1 MTITALGL
9 VASLSLAQSVPGGTA
24 GSPASGDIVSAA
36 AAPGTTDPRAATAP
50 ATPPAAPATA
60 PAPMTDADLGTSV
73 IGRFFRYQ
81 AAELGKV
88 AAPISDPDAPA
99 GRRAGW
105 TPQPVSAPPM
115 PFTEWPYG
123 GATSLG
129 VNRPNAVD
137 SPLMV
142 AIAHTGLGEAMGKAH
157 IQAYG
162 WVDVGGN
169 ISTSD
174 RRQGNQPAAYDYD
187 PNRVQFDQ
195 AVLYV
200 ERTPDTVQ
208 TDHVDWGFRVSAL
221 YGSNYRYTLSYGLF
235 SGPYLNRNAKLGFDM
250 PMIYGDLYFPKVA
263 QGLTLRAGRFIA
275 LPDIEAQLAPNN
287 YMYSHSLAYSFD
299 NYTNTGIQATLALSK
314 NWFVQ
319 LGVTGGS
326 DTVFTN
332 MGKHIA
338 NPFPSPLYPGTRFRK
353 DPGAQP
359 SVTGCIR
366 YQTDSARDALYAC
379 ADAIN
384 TGTWGYNNLQWF
396 GFTYYHKFTDQW
408 HVAFETY
415 NLYQT
420 KVPNGNNPVVQN
432 IVAQGGTPFASL
444 KFNAPNMAQCH
455 DTAVLTCT
463 AKAFALLAYTNFQP
477 SARDNISLRTEYYND
492 EEGQRTGVATRYYD
506 IALGIQHW
514 FSPQIEMRP
523 EVAYYRSIDGAAFNG
538 NAALGI
544 APDKN
549 HQLVLSG
556 DVILHF

>member
-1 MTITALGL
+1 MTIIAIGVAAGLALTQG
-9 VASLSLAQSVPGGTA
+9 A
-24 GSPASGDIVSAA
+24 GAP
-36 AAPGTTDPRAATAP
+36 AAPGTGTVPAVSAEAATTPDPLVQSQETATPTTAP
-50 ATPPAAPATA
+50 AAA

-81 AAELGKV
+81 AAELGKT
-88 AAPISDPDAPA
+88 ASPISDPNAPA
-99 GRRAGW
+99 GRRDGW
-105 TPQPVSAPPM
+105 TPQPVNAPPT

-142 AIAHTGLGEAMGKAH
+142 AIAHTGIGEAMSKAH

-174 RRQGNQPAAYDYD
+174 RHQGNQPAAYDYN

-195 AVLYV
+195 AVLYL

-208 TDHVDWGFRVSAL
+208 TDHFDWGFRISAL

-235 SGPYLNRNAKLGFDM
+235 SGPYLNRNAANGFDM
-250 PMIYGDLYFPKVA
+250 PMVYGDLYFPKVA
-263 QGLTLRAGRFIA
+263 KGLELRIGRFIA

-314 NWFVQ
+314 NLFVQ
-319 LGVTGGS
+319 LGLTGGS
-326 DTVFTN
+326 DTAIWN
-332 MGKHIA
+332 MGKHVA
-338 NPFPSPLYPGTRFRK
+338 NPFPSPLYPGQSFRK

-396 GFTYYHKFTDQW
+396 GFTYYHKLTDQW

-415 NLYQT
+415 NLYET
-420 KVPNGNNPVVQN
+420 KVPNSTNSVVQ
-432 IVAQGGTPFASL
+432 
-444 KFNAPNMAQCH
+444 
-455 DTAVLTCT
+455 TAVANGGPRSPGSHSTRRT
-463 AKAFALLAYTNFQP
+463 WP
-477 SARDNISLRTEYYND
+477 SATIRRC
-492 EEGQRTGVATRYYD
+492 
-506 IALGIQHW
+506 
-514 FSPQIEMRP
+514 
-523 EVAYYRSIDGAAFNG
+523 
-538 NAALGI
+538 
-544 APDKN
+544 
-549 HQLVLSG
+549 
-556 DVILHF
+556 